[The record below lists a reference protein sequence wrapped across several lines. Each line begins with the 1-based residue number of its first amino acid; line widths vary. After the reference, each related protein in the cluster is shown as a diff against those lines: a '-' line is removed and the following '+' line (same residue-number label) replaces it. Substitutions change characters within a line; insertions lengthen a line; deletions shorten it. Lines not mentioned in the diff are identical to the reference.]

1 MKKRLLSLLMAC
13 AVTVGMAPAALAA
26 NTADQT
32 YTVTANLM
40 LPGELN
46 TQLPGVTAYMTNGT
60 IRSVRAAMKPRHRPN
75 RCPTMPRSYSTR
87 MVR

>member
-13 AVTVGMAPAALAA
+13 AVPSGAAPAALAA
-26 NTADQT
+26 NTAEQT

-46 TQLPGVTAYMTNGT
+46 TKLPGVTA
-60 IRSVRAAMKPRHRPN
+60 
-75 RCPTMPRSYSTR
+75 
-87 MVR
+87 